1 MHNLNGTKNV
11 CIISLL
17 FLNVALVP
25 YVSSGPLS
33 SFFVIAIIALLILSF
48 FFLTRIFGSQ
58 KKSTTYISTIL
69 LGSLY
74 LCLTAFFS
82 TSGGDLITET
92 SFYHFLANREL
103 PVLAYKIFTPFL
115 LVLLGFDAAD
125 RNYVSDNE
133 QRNIPVLFRFLIII
147 ILALAP
153 VLMFLSFGFNVPLT
167 GALATSGLLTA
178 IIGLALQGNL
188 SNIMSGLF
196 LNIERPFKPG
206 DWIMF
211 DDQLGRIKAI
221 SWRSTRLTSIENQEI
236 FVPNDKLAQSTVM
249 NFANNDPSFSKGG
262 FVVYDSIY
270 VHPRHDP
277 YYIIEL
283 LKDSLAKARPAD
295 NRPFFEYT
303 DAWFTGGKEN
313 GLEFY
318 VAYDCLDRA
327 LLFTQRSS
335 IMLSINHVFT
345 RAGITMT
352 VGNLLQTLKPDASLG
367 VVQDFSQDIL
377 NYQKHSN
384 FENNVYLET
393 QNAELWFRRLK
404 LLSSLEDD
412 DFALLAKTTQ
422 KYKYKA
428 SDVIV
433 KQGDAG
439 DCMFIIVEGVVKVV
453 IENDNGSSTVL
464 GTLTVGEVFGE
475 MSLLTGASRSAT
487 VSAIRP
493 VVLYEIG
500 KDSLGQVMKNN
511 PAVLDGL
518 TEILTKRQEELSAA
532 LNDMEG
538 QDEAKKNGLTLFASI
553 KNSLMSY
560 FLSSDKEKM

>member
-1 MHNLNGTKNV
+1 ML
-11 CIISLL
+11 
-17 FLNVALVP
+17 
-25 YVSSGPLS
+25 
-33 SFFVIAIIALLILSF
+33 AIIALLILF
-48 FFLTRIFGSQ
+48 FFLTDFEVKRSQ
-58 KKSTTYISTIL
+58 YVYL
-69 LGSLY
+69 NDPLGRNHVY
-74 LCLTAFFS
+74 RFFRK
-82 TSGGDLITET
+82 GVIITET
-92 SFYHFLANREL
+92 SFYHFLANKEL

-153 VLMFLSFGFNVPLT
+153 ILMFLSFGFNVPLT

-188 SNIMSGLF
+188 SNIISGLF

-211 DDQLGRIKAI
+211 DDQLGRVKAI

-283 LKDSLAKARPAD
+283 LKDSLAKARPVES
-295 NRPFFEYT
+295 RPFFEYT

-327 LLFTQRSS
+327 LLFSQRSS
-335 IMLSINHVFT
+335 IMLSINHVLT
-345 RAGITMT
+345 RAGVTMT
-352 VGNLLQTLKPDASLG
+352 VGNLLQTIKPDASLSA
-367 VVQDFSQDIL
+367 VRDFSQDIF
-377 NYQKHSN
+377 NYQK
-384 FENNVYLET
+384 
-393 QNAELWFRRLK
+393 
-404 LLSSLEDD
+404 
-412 DFALLAKTTQ
+412 
-422 KYKYKA
+422 
-428 SDVIV
+428 
-433 KQGDAG
+433 
-439 DCMFIIVEGVVKVV
+439 
-453 IENDNGSSTVL
+453 
-464 GTLTVGEVFGE
+464 
-475 MSLLTGASRSAT
+475 
-487 VSAIRP
+487 
-493 VVLYEIG
+493 
-500 KDSLGQVMKNN
+500 
-511 PAVLDGL
+511 
-518 TEILTKRQEELSAA
+518 
-532 LNDMEG
+532 
-538 QDEAKKNGLTLFASI
+538 
-553 KNSLMSY
+553 NS
-560 FLSSDKEKM
+560 